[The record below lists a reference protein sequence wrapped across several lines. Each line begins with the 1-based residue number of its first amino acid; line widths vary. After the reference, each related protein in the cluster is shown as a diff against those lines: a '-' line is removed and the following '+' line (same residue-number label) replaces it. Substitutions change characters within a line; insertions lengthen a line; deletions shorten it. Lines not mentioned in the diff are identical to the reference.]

1 MHLKILS
8 MVQSALNYF
17 VGEKKKKKAD
27 FCSHLALI
35 QYHRVARA
43 TRVNSMHAC
52 KALNSHHKKIK
63 AIFTIFLFA
72 VALKPYATLKC
83 Y

>member
-8 MVQSALNYF
+8 MVQSALSYF
-17 VGEKKKKKAD
+17 VGEKKKAD

-35 QYHRVARA
+35 QYHRVARV

-52 KALNSHHKKIK
+52 KALNSHHKNSKQYSP
-63 AIFTIFLFA
+63 FFLFA